1 MSSKQLDEIKRMF
14 CERLNLE
21 NIDEASSLS
30 GLGLDSL
37 DVVDMCLDVEEKFG
51 IQFGRR
57 DDGAICCTPLPDLHA
72 DRTSD
77 SYSDHSNSGGDAASG
92 VESGTGEIKN
102 DLMHLPDKTAWIVHP
117 FLCHGLERILSAPYS
132 G

>member
-51 IQFGRR
+51 IQFEMEELAKFKTVG
-57 DDGAICCTPLPDLHA
+57 DLFQSIEA
-72 DRTSD
+72 KLQ
-77 SYSDHSNSGGDAASG
+77 A
-92 VESGTGEIKN
+92 KQ
-102 DLMHLPDKTAWIVHP
+102 
-117 FLCHGLERILSAPYS
+117 
-132 G
+132 

>member
-21 NIDEASSLS
+21 SIDEASSLS

-51 IQFGRR
+51 IQFEMEELAKFKTVG
-57 DDGAICCTPLPDLHA
+57 DLFQSIEA
-72 DRTSD
+72 KLQ
-77 SYSDHSNSGGDAASG
+77 A
-92 VESGTGEIKN
+92 KQ
-102 DLMHLPDKTAWIVHP
+102 
-117 FLCHGLERILSAPYS
+117 
-132 G
+132 